1 MLGNGTVM
9 DLMGWYA
16 WKIFFETNDAIIPQA
31 VDEIRVKVLFLWT
44 LQWKGEVWMMK
55 SEQCE
60 LSLCRE
66 MCNFSIFLYVCG
78 YVTIMYYQDEYL
90 WSVIQDDELEIYDIV
105 SYSSLLVFCCSA
117 AKSVSSNVFDIK
129 LLSCCKFWIYRW
141 H

>member
-1 MLGNGTVM
+1 MLEKKNFENK
-9 DLMGWYA
+9 WYYNSSGCGRD
-16 WKIFFETNDAIIPQA
+16 WGQG
-31 VDEIRVKVLFLWT
+31 LFLWT

-66 MCNFSIFLYVCG
+66 MCHFSIFLYICG
-78 YVTIMYYQDEYL
+78 YVTIIYYQDEYR

-117 AKSVSSNVFDIK
+117 AISVSSNVFDIK

-141 H
+141 Q